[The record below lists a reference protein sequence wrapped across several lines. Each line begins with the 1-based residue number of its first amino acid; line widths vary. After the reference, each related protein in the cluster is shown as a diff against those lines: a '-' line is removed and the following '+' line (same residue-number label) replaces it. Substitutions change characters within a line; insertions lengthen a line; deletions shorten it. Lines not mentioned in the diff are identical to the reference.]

1 MNIVFEGITGAGK
14 TSIIKLLVTKMQK
27 EKMMVKNISEIENVS
42 PLSGVLEKMYESD
55 TFLRMKQ
62 PIDTIIAES
71 LILAADYQY
80 MKEYT
85 KNLKGFILF
94 DRDIFTE
101 IVYQKYFIEKRYG
114 KRNSFFHNWKRCMMF
129 EPKIIDL
136 VIYVEVPLEVGIN
149 RNEFR
154 DNRKFDDEQK
164 NILRNL
170 SKLQKKYINDYCKNN
185 NIELIILDGMQ
196 TIEYNA
202 TYVLN
207 FLKDK
212 EKKYNEL

>member
-1 MNIVFEGITGAGK
+1 MNIVFEGITGGGK
-14 TSIIKLLVTKMQK
+14 TSIIKLLVAKMQK
-27 EKMMVKNISEIENVS
+27 EKMKVKNISEIDKIS

-85 KNLKGFILF
+85 RKFDGFVIF

-114 KRNSFFHNWKRCMMF
+114 KENSFFHNWEKCIMF
-129 EPKIIDL
+129 DPKTIDL
-136 VIYVEVPLEVGIN
+136 VVYVEVPLSVGIS

-154 DNRKFDDEQK
+154 DNRKFTDEQK
-164 NILRNL
+164 NILKDL
-170 SKLQKKYINDYCKNN
+170 SKLQKIYIHNYCKDR
-185 NIELIILDGMQ
+185 NIDLIMLDGTQ
-196 TIEYNA
+196 TVEYNA
-202 TYVLN
+202 MYVLN

-212 EKKYNEL
+212 EKRYNEL